1 MLSGYGAN
9 GCFQRMVPSSSS
21 TFDSSE
27 GVATDAYDA
36 GFHLQEKGER
46 EKTFSRASDE
56 VAESTQAHMAL
67 QAANAAAFA

>member
-1 MLSGYGAN
+1 M
-9 GCFQRMVPSSSS
+9 
-21 TFDSSE
+21 
-27 GVATDAYDA
+27 ATDAYDT

-46 EKTFSRASDE
+46 EKTFSIASDE

>member
-1 MLSGYGAN
+1 MWVRR
-9 GCFQRMVPSSSS
+9 QRVFPTHGSKSSSS

-27 GVATDAYDA
+27 GMATDAYDT